1 MRAKKVQK
9 HKDDCKFH
17 WLTGAVSVWELHHH
31 AAALHSRAHMAQIL
45 ALV

>member
-9 HKDDCKFH
+9 HKDECKFH
-17 WLTGAVSVWELHHH
+17 WMMGGVWELHYH
-31 AAALHSRAHMAQIL
+31 AAARHSRAHMAQIL